1 MLKKDLR
8 VLFKRKRNSLSEND
22 CKELSLEIA
31 NRSLN
36 MAIWGYSNYH
46 IFFPI
51 EKNNE
56 IDTKL
61 IMQVIHGKDKN
72 VILPKINFKNNTITN
87 FLLTDSTLMKINEF
101 GISEPQSGIKISE
114 NQLDV
119 VFVPLLCFDKHGHRV
134 GYGGG
139 YYDRLL
145 KKCSKNTIKIG
156 LSFFDPIKKI
166 EDIIQSDVKMDYC
179 ISPKNI
185 YKY

>member
-22 CKELSLEIA
+22 CNELSLEIA
-31 NRSLN
+31 NRSLD
-36 MAIWGYSNYH
+36 MAIWDYRNYH

-51 EKNNE
+51 ENNNE

-61 IMQVIHGKDKN
+61 IIQIAQGKDKN
-72 VILPKINFKNNTITN
+72 VVLPKTNFKKKTITN
-87 FLLTDSTLMKINEF
+87 FLLTDSTLMKINEV
-101 GISEPQSGIKISE
+101 GISEPHSGIKIDE

-139 YYDRLL
+139 YYDKLL
-145 KKCSKNTIKIG
+145 KKCLPKTIKVG
-156 LSFFDPIKKI
+156 LSFFDPIEKI
-166 EDIIQSDVKMDYC
+166 KDTIKSDVKMNYC
-179 ISPKNI
+179 ISPK
-185 YKY
+185 KVFKF

>member
-1 MLKKDLR
+1 
-8 VLFKRKRNSLSEND
+8 
-22 CKELSLEIA
+22 
-31 NRSLN
+31 
-36 MAIWGYSNYH
+36 
-46 IFFPI
+46 
-51 EKNNE
+51 
-56 IDTKL
+56 
-61 IMQVIHGKDKN
+61 
-72 VILPKINFKNNTITN
+72 
-87 FLLTDSTLMKINEF
+87 MKINEF